1 MKSDKVQI
9 YEIRE
14 GDEVIARY
22 DRKTP
27 AQKKRKELKKSGRKV
42 KLYSL
47 FVRKFV
53 PLEPEVL
60 PKGMTYW
67 EGVIPWVIPPE
78 ASSQLHMGWE
88 HINDVFFIGSYDRTW
103 KLCKPAD
110 RTCQLSLQPKDGHLA
125 LCYHN
130 MEDGKT
136 YLVLDRIQNIR
147 VLPYAVYITG
157 IANDGYQY
165 SYTFKIDRFSEFS
178 KPKTKPFRKGWYS
191 TANGSLLWVGEKDE
205 KLTKEQNSDR
215 LAGMFPY
222 AVVYPGFRKGDFGV
236 YKGYMPLNDG
246 ESLEEYVRVRLRT
259 ALGVY
264 LGEDEGMLR
273 AFKIGDKRNLKIFV
287 REHPWIAPYATQNKK
302 RVRR

>member
-27 AQKKRKELKKSGRKV
+27 AQKRRKELKKSGRKV

-60 PKGMTYW
+60 PKGMAYW
-67 EGVIPWVIPPE
+67 DGIVPWEIPPE

-88 HINDVFFIGSYDRTW
+88 HINDVFFIGSYRDGE
-103 KLCKPAD
+103 LCKPYD
-110 RTCQLSLQPKDGHLA
+110 RTGQLSIQPKDGGLA

-130 MEDGKT
+130 MVDGKT
-136 YLVLDRIQNIR
+136 YLVLDRIDWIR
-147 VLPYAVYITG
+147 VTPTAVDITG
-157 IANDGYQY
+157 IAKDGCR
-165 SYTFKIDRFSEFS
+165 YTHTLNIDRFSEVS

-191 TANGSLLWVGEKDE
+191 TANGSLLWVGESDA
-205 KLTKEQNSDR
+205 KLTREQNSDR

-236 YKGYMPLNDG
+236 YKGYMLLNDG

-259 ALGVY
+259 ALGGY

-273 AFKIGDKRNLKIFV
+273 AFKIGDRRELKKFV
-287 REHPWIAPYATQNKK
+287 REHPWVSPYATQNKK
-302 RVRR
+302 KVRR